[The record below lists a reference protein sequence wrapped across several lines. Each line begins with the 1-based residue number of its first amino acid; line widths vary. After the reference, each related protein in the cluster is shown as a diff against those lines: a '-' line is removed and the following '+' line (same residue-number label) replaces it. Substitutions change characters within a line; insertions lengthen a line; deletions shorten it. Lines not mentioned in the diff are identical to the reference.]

1 VEALSEVSF
10 EVGLGEFVV
19 LVGPSGCGKS
29 TLLRM
34 IADLD
39 LPTSGRVLVEGSEP
53 REARRGRAFG
63 IVFQDPVL
71 LPWLSVLENVR
82 LPERIAG
89 TAGSGPER
97 ALGLLR
103 LVGLEGFERAN
114 VWELSGGMRQR
125 VAIARALVLRP
136 RLLLLDEPFGALDEI
151 TRQRMNVELLRIW
164 TESRTTA
171 LLVTHSI
178 PEAAFLADRV
188 MVMTPRPGRIAA
200 TIPIALPRPRDVEL
214 LKSPAFFVEV
224 AEVTRQLFEKASGAS
239 EA

>member
-1 VEALSEVSF
+1 MEALAELTF
-10 EVGLGEFVV
+10 EVQLGEFVV

-39 LPTSGRVLVEGSEP
+39 LPSSGRVLVEGGEP

-82 LPERIAG
+82 LPERIAA
-89 TAGSGPER
+89 TAASGPER
-97 ALGLLR
+97 ALSLLR

-125 VAIARALVLRP
+125 VAIARALVLSP

-178 PEAAFLADRV
+178 PEATFLADRV

-214 LKSPAFFVEV
+214 LKAPAFFAEV
-224 AEVTRQLFEKASGAS
+224 AEVTRQLFEKASGAGD
-239 EA
+239 A